1 MSAASRPGEAA
12 PVSLYVLLPLIFGC
26 VAVIALLSVCLGRM
40 RISPGDLFTALT
52 ARVPPAQGSFE
63 AQVSLVL
70 WHIRLP
76 RMFAAAA
83 VGAALAAAG
92 TCFQVLFRN
101 PLVSPDV
108 LGVSAGAGVGAA
120 LALLSS
126 APAWI
131 VQVAAFAGGL
141 GAVLLVYKVASRVPG
156 QDPAL
161 ALILS
166 GIVVGAVL
174 SAALSF
180 LKYVADANNAL
191 PNIVFWLMGSL
202 ASITLAD
209 VRYTV
214 PLIGLSLVPLALVS
228 WRLNLLALGDDEARA
243 LGAEVQGLRAIA
255 IVCATLAT
263 ASAVSMAGV
272 VGWVGLIVPHA
283 ARLAVGPEVGRL
295 LPVAVLCG
303 AGFLIA
309 VDTLARTIAGVE
321 VPLGILT
328 ALIGAPV
335 FLRLLTRGERTWG

>member
-1 MSAASRPGEAA
+1 MSESPRTPAP
-12 PVSLYVLLPLIFGC
+12 PVSLAVLLPLLAGG
-26 VAVIALLSVCLGRM
+26 VGLIALLSVCLGRLS
-40 RISPGDLFTALT
+40 IAPSSLFFALFSNPVEGSP
-52 ARVPPAQGSFE
+52 E

-70 WHIRLP
+70 WRIRLP
-76 RMFAAAA
+76 RTLAAAA

-120 LALLSS
+120 LALL
-126 APAWI
+126 ANMPAWG
-131 VQVAAFAGGL
+131 VQVSAFAGGL
-141 GAVLLVYKVASRVPG
+141 AAVWFVYAVASRVPG

-174 SAALSF
+174 AAALSF

-202 ASITLAD
+202 ASITSTD
-209 VRYTV
+209 IKYTV
-214 PLIGLSLVPLALVS
+214 PLIAVALAPLALVS
-228 WRLNLLALGDDEARA
+228 WRLNLLALGDEEARA
-243 LGAEVQGLRAIA
+243 LGAEVRGLRAIA
-255 IVCATLAT
+255 ISCATLAT
-263 ASAVSMAGV
+263 AAAVSMAGV

-295 LPVAVLCG
+295 LPVAVLSG
-303 AGFLIA
+303 AGFLMA
-309 VDTLARTIAGVE
+309 VDTLARTVAGVE

-335 FLRLLTRGERTWG
+335 FLRLLTRGERTWL

>member
-1 MSAASRPGEAA
+1 MIQERRLG
-12 PVSLYVLLPLIFGC
+12 VLVPLLAGG
-26 VAVIALLSVCLGRM
+26 VALIALFSVCLGRLP
-40 RISPGDLFTALT
+40 ISPGSLFWALWT
-52 ARVPPAQGSFE
+52 SPAEGTPE

-70 WHIRLP
+70 WRIRIP
-76 RMFAAAA
+76 RTLAAAA

-120 LALLSS
+120 LALLCNL
-126 APAWI
+126 PAWG
-131 VQVAAFAGGL
+131 VQVCAFLGGL
-141 GAVLLVYKVASRVPG
+141 LAVWFVYAVAARVPG

-166 GIVVGAVL
+166 GIVIGAVL

-202 ASITLAD
+202 ASITLTD
-209 VRYTV
+209 VKYTV
-214 PLIGLSLVPLALVS
+214 PLILVSLAPLALVS
-228 WRLNLLALGDDEARA
+228 WRLNLLALGDEEARA
-243 LGAEVQGLRAIA
+243 LGAEVAGLRAIA
-255 IVCATLAT
+255 IACATLAT

-295 LPVAVLCG
+295 LPVAVLAG
-303 AGFLIA
+303 AGFLMA
-309 VDTLARTIAGVE
+309 VDTLARTVAGVE

-328 ALIGAPV
+328 ALIGAPL
-335 FLRLLTRGERTWG
+335 FLRLLTRGERTWL